1 MTHCARRIG
10 CALALASVVFAGETT
25 LHADGPGRATPLGLG
40 GTAPLL
46 WRFTTSSP
54 EPLTGAASED
64 ALYKICGEADAGL
77 RSVAAR
83 NAARMA
89 RGEPS
94 FPSDELSFTLRA
106 AGLPYVWPRA
116 WSMRGKQ
123 LDPADMAAELTKFV
137 SKSRALGQ
145 RRCGVV
151 RLERDGTSYVSV
163 ILVDVLAD
171 LEPTPTM
178 ARVGEWI
185 TVKGHLLVPSSEAKV
200 VLLGP
205 RGAPKTVLASLSG
218 DEVRASFSVDQP
230 GPWIVQIL
238 AHGATGP
245 RPVLEAQINA
255 GGAAPTRFAESAAPG
270 EDAGAGAGTDAD
282 AVLAMLNAARKSE
295 GLKELQRDG
304 TLDKIAQ
311 DHSTLMRD
319 QRTVGHDVGDGE
331 LSDRLTA
338 ANVSFRLRGENLAA
352 AASAVRAHRA
362 LWLSPS
368 HRANLLDTRFSRV
381 GIGVTKSED
390 GRLWV
395 TEVFVD

>member
-1 MTHCARRIG
+1 MRRTCIAI
-10 CALALASVVFAGETT
+10 ALCTIAVADEAPLHAGE
-25 LHADGPGRATPLGLG
+25 GKPIGLG
-40 GTAPLL
+40 ATAPLL
-46 WRFTTSSP
+46 WRVTTASP
-54 EPLTGAASED
+54 EPLTGTAGDD
-64 ALYKICGEADAGL
+64 ALYKVCGEADAGL

-116 WSMRGKQ
+116 WSMRGKE
-123 LDPADMAAELTKFV
+123 LDEDDVAAELGKFV
-137 SKSRALGQ
+137 AKSRALGQ

-151 RLERDGTSYVSV
+151 RFEREGITYVSA

-171 LEPTPTM
+171 LDPTPTL
-178 ARVGEWI
+178 ARVGEWVSI
-185 TVKGHLLVPSSEAKV
+185 KGHMLVTSSEAKV

-230 GPWIVQIL
+230 GPWIVQVL
-238 AHGATGP
+238 ANSATGP
-245 RPVLEAQINA
+245 RPVLEAHIMA

-270 EDAGAGAGTDAD
+270 EDAGEGTTDAES
-282 AVLAMLNAARKSE
+282 VLAMLNAARKSE
-295 GLKELQRDG
+295 GLKLLQRDT

-311 DHSTLMRD
+311 DHSVLMRD

-338 ANVSFRLRGENLAA
+338 ANVTFRLRGENLAA
-352 AASAVRAHRA
+352 AATPVRAHRA

-368 HRANLLDTRFSRV
+368 HRANLLDTRYSRV
-381 GIGVTKSED
+381 GIGVAKSDD

>member
-1 MTHCARRIG
+1 MRGRWIASAI
-10 CALALASVVFAGETT
+10 ALGAIAFADDAAVQAGENR
-25 LHADGPGRATPLGLG
+25 PIGLG
-40 GTAPLL
+40 ATAPLL
-46 WRFTTSSP
+46 WRISTASP
-54 EPLTGAASED
+54 EPLAGTDGD
-64 ALYKICGEADAGL
+64 DPLYKVCGDADAGL

-83 NAARMA
+83 NAARQA

-123 LDPADMAAELTKFV
+123 LDEADVAAELGKFV
-137 SKSRALGQ
+137 AKSRALGQ

-151 RLERDGTSYVSV
+151 RLRGPDGVSFVSV

-171 LEPTPTM
+171 LEPTPTL
-178 ARVGEWI
+178 ARVGEWVTI
-185 TVKGHLLVPSSEAKV
+185 KGHMLVSSSEAKV

-230 GPWIVQIL
+230 GPWIVQVL
-238 AHGATGP
+238 ANSATGP
-245 RPVLEAQINA
+245 RPVLEAHIMA

-270 EDAGAGAGTDAD
+270 EDAATGTTDVES
-282 AVLAMLNAARKSE
+282 VLAMLNAARKSE

-311 DHSTLMRD
+311 DHSALMRD

-338 ANVSFRLRGENLAA
+338 ANVTFRLRGENLAA
-352 AASAVRAHRA
+352 AATPVRAHRA

-368 HRANLLDTRFSRV
+368 HRANLLDTRFTRV
-381 GIGVTKSED
+381 GLGVAKSED
-390 GRLWV
+390 GRLWL